1 MPFPHDRQTG
11 DHSPMSS
18 GQWTGMVHESLHQA
32 PKKTERYHT
41 FEILNLVHNHLQV
54 STIESNVADLHDER
68 AAPEGDWR
76 RALASPSQKQ
86 FRLPRNSPW
95 RSDVDYTVP
104 SPRAMES
111 RPEFDDIPTKSHQSE
126 HESRVEYA
134 ESRSISLTGETTEDG
149 IPACRTEADEALEMP
164 SVKRLMSRFKRG
176 DSEPTES
183 SVTRVR
189 KHLINCTNR

>member
-1 MPFPHDRQTG
+1 MPFPHNRQTG
-11 DHSPMSS
+11 DHSPISS
-18 GQWTGMVHESLHQA
+18 GQWTGIVR
-32 PKKTERYHT
+32 KTCIKHTKRQTYRT
-41 FEILNLVHNHLQV
+41 FEMLNLVHNHFQV
-54 STIESNVADLHDER
+54 SNIESNVADLHDER
-68 AAPEGDWR
+68 EAPEGDWR

-95 RSDVDYTVP
+95 RPEVEYTLP
-104 SPRAMES
+104 SPRATES
-111 RPEFDDIPTKSHQSE
+111 RRVFDEIQSKSHE
-126 HESRVEYA
+126 NREMYA

-149 IPACRTEADEALEMP
+149 IPACRTEADDALEMP

-189 KHLINCTNR
+189 KRFLMT

>member
-1 MPFPHDRQTG
+1 
-11 DHSPMSS
+11 MSS

-41 FEILNLVHNHLQV
+41 FEILNLVYNHLQV

-68 AAPEGDWR
+68 EAPEGDWR

-95 RSDVDYTVP
+95 RQDVDYTLP
-104 SPRAMES
+104 SPRATES
-111 RPEFDDIPTKSHQSE
+111 RREFDKIQTKSH
-126 HESRVEYA
+126 ESREMYA

-149 IPACRTEADEALEMP
+149 IPACRTEADDALEMP